1 MPNFIQQNS
10 SLLNNDNLDCD
21 VSDYSMFNP
30 SNAGTLF
37 AMILL
42 LSNGRDYGLG
52 LSCHSEQAAN
62 CTACCFCS
70 SRLSFPTIFSSIFR
84 KMSVW

>member
-1 MPNFIQQNS
+1 MPKFIQQNS

-21 VSDYSMFNP
+21 ASDYSTLNP

-37 AMILL
+37 AMILF
-42 LSNGRDYGLG
+42 LSNGRDYG

-70 SRLSFPTIFSSIFR
+70 SRLSFPTMVSSIFR